1 MRHTWFLSYWALYAL
16 LLTGCTQNPMAPEPV
31 VDPVVEEPLPE
42 PPPEP
47 LTPDQGRA
55 LLQAAGVP
63 YSQASFLA
71 AAHDGDLRL
80 VEAFVAVGM
89 DVNVQNEDQHYDTAL
104 LRASQQGHLDVV
116 VFLLSAGA
124 DPNLRNGRC
133 AGHIAFPDLVI
144 EAQGDGQ
151 CNRQTALGWAS
162 YAGHLDVVRALVEG
176 GAGAAYNEG
185 TWLYVHEGPDLP
197 LTLAAAGGHLDV
209 VRYLVPHATVRLSA
223 LSTYGNLVR
232 GGYHALLWASYG
244 GHQAVAAFL
253 LGEGS
258 GTGSGKFDINPR
270 KPLGAVRGEGY
281 APLHFAAIAGQAEMV
296 GWLLE
301 RGADLH
307 VRVTRWIV
315 VWEGGEYSTFKSF
328 GASALTLAASEG
340 HIETLR
346 LLLDHWVW
354 SYGADGRDDH
364 GRTTLM
370 YAAAAGDTHTMHDL
384 VAEGAPVNARTH
396 TDATALMFAAHEGH
410 ADAVALLLEMEADT
424 TAANNNGDT
433 ALTLAQEQGHDDIVS
448 MLGG

>member
-1 MRHTWFLSYWALYAL
+1 MLRRTWFLSYWALYAL
-16 LLTGCTQNPMAPEPV
+16 LLTGCAQSPMAPEPV
-31 VDPVVEEPLPE
+31 VEEPLVE
-42 PPPEP
+42 PTPEP

-55 LLQAAGVP
+55 LLQEAGVP
-63 YSQASFLA
+63 YSQASFLV

-104 LRASQQGHLDVV
+104 MRAAQQGHLDVV
-116 VFLLSAGA
+116 VLLLGAGA

-144 EAQGDGQ
+144 DASRR
-151 CNRQTALGWAS
+151 CNRQTALKWAS
-162 YAGHLDVVRALVEG
+162 HAGHLDVVRALVEG
-176 GAGAAYNEG
+176 GAWAHFHEEH
-185 TWLYVHEGPDLP
+185 WLYVHEGPDRP

-209 VRYLVPHATVRLSA
+209 VRYLVPHVTTRLSA
-223 LSTYGNLVR
+223 LSTYGNLVL
-232 GGYHALLWASYG
+232 GGYHALMWASYG

-258 GTGSGKFDINPR
+258 GTGSGKFEINPP
-270 KPLGAVRGEGY
+270 KPLGAVRGEGF
-281 APLHFAAIAGQAEMV
+281 APLHFAAIAGQTEMV

-301 RGADLH
+301 RGADIH
-307 VRVTRWIV
+307 VRVTEWTV
-315 VWEGGEYSTFKSF
+315 VWIGGEYSTFKHYR
-328 GASALTLAASEG
+328 ASALTLAAGQG

-346 LLLDHWVW
+346 LLLENWVKT
-354 SYGADGRDDH
+354 YGADGRDDH

-370 YAAAAGDTHTMHDL
+370 YAAAAGDTDTMRDL
-384 VAEGAPVNARTH
+384 VQEGAPVNARTH
-396 TDATALMFAAHEGH
+396 TGATALMFAAHEGH

-433 ALTLAQEQGHDDIVS
+433 ALSLAQEQGHDAIVA